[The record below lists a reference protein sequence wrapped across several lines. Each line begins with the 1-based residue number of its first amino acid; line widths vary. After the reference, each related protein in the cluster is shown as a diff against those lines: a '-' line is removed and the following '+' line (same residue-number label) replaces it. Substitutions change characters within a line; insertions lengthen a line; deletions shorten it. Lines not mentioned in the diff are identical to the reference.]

1 MAIKILLV
9 DDEKNLI
16 DPMAYTLS
24 QKGFETAIAYNGT
37 EALDKC
43 RTEEPDLI
51 TLDWSMPDL
60 SGIEV
65 VKSLRDAKNY
75 TPVIMVTGKSAKE
88 EIVEG
93 LEAGC
98 DDYITKPFSWDEFM
112 ARISSVLRRAQ
123 QAGGAQQ
130 KRVRYGDLV
139 LDTISHRAWI
149 GDKELTLAPR
159 EYSILELMVT
169 HPKRVYSRDELIEK
183 VWGLD
188 FDGDTKTVDV
198 HICWLRQKI
207 EEDPN
212 KPKLIQTVRGFGY
225 RLGS

>member
-1 MAIKILLV
+1 MGIKILLV
-9 DDEKNLI
+9 DDEVNLV
-16 DPMAYTLS
+16 DPMAYTLM
-24 QKGFETAIAYNGT
+24 QKGFETIVAYNGQ
-37 EALDKC
+37 EALEKC
-43 RTEEPDLI
+43 EKEEPDLI

-65 VKSLRDAKNY
+65 INRLREAKNFV
-75 TPVIMVTGKSAKE
+75 PIIMITGKSAKE

-93 LEAGC
+93 LEAGS

-123 QAGGAQQ
+123 QSPTSQQ
-130 KRVRYGDLV
+130 KRIRYGDLV

-159 EYSILELMVT
+159 EYSILELMVSN
-169 HPKRVYSRDELIEK
+169 PKRVYSRDELIEK

-198 HICWLRQKI
+198 HICWLRQKT

>member
-1 MAIKILLV
+1 MLV
-9 DDEKNLI
+9 DDEKNLV
-16 DPMAYTLS
+16 DPMSYTLI
-24 QKGFETAIAYNGT
+24 QKGFETVVAYNGE
-37 EALDKC
+37 EALEKC
-43 RTEEPDLI
+43 KTEEPDI
-51 TLDWSMPDL
+51 ISLDWSMPGL
-60 SGIEV
+60 SGLDV
-65 VKSLRDAKNY
+65 VNKLREDQNFV
-75 TPVIMVTGKSAKE
+75 PVIMVTGKSAKE
-88 EIVEG
+88 DIVTG

-123 QAGGAQQ
+123 QSQAKEQ

-139 LDTISHRAWI
+139 IDLIGRRAWM
-149 GDKELTLAPR
+149 GDKELQLAPR
-159 EYSILELMVT
+159 EYAILELMVT
-169 HPKRVYSRDELIEK
+169 NPKRVYSRDELIEK

-207 EEDPN
+207 EKDVN
-212 KPKLIQTVRGFGY
+212 NPKLLQTVRGFGY

>member
-1 MAIKILLV
+1 MGIKILLV
-9 DDEKNLI
+9 DDEKNLV

-24 QKGFETAIAYNGT
+24 QKGFESVVAYNGK
-37 EALDKC
+37 EALEK
-43 RTEEPDLI
+43 TEKEEPDLI
-51 TLDWSMPDL
+51 TLDWSMPDI

-65 VKSLRDAKNY
+65 IKALRDSKNFV
-75 TPVIMVTGKSAKE
+75 PIIMITGKSARE
-88 EIVEG
+88 DIVEG
-93 LEAGC
+93 LEAGA

-112 ARISSVLRRAQ
+112 ARVGSVLRRAQ
-123 QAGGAQQ
+123 QATTTQQ

-139 LDTISHRAWI
+139 LDTISHRAWN
-149 GDKELTLAPR
+149 GDQELQLAPR

-169 HPKRVYSRDELIEK
+169 NPKRVYSRDELIEK

-212 KPKLIQTVRGFGY
+212 KPKLLQTVRGFGY
-225 RLGS
+225 RLGN